1 MDERNREVKVLVRHF
16 FRRFF
21 DNDTIQADGD
31 TQTTV
36 TRVLSILAAPGLIIS
51 FFAVNERSH
60 PQGWGDVGLHYF
72 FVLFSFV
79 AMGGVAIFEWEMLF
93 PDRLDFLVLS
103 PLPLKPRQML
113 GGKALALIGFLSL
126 FLLSCNLL
134 ATLILPA
141 GNTSTF
147 FRQMFAHG
155 VAVMSA
161 GVFAALFFVALGSVM
176 LCVLDASQFRI
187 VSPLVQTLSVMA
199 LVLLTVHVGQYL
211 LLAGPLGAARWV
223 PSFWFLGVYE
233 RLMYGDAA
241 PAFAQVMMQYAVR
254 GTAAV
259 AAIVLLT
266 YPLAWTRA
274 RTMAME
280 GATRKRTE
288 SSRWMAWL
296 VHKVVRLPGERAVFH
311 FIGQTLRRNNRY
323 QAYLAMYC
331 GTGLALAVAFSIA
344 VREKAGSVSVGLSDA
359 GLHAVM
365 PMLVFWTVSG
375 LRVAFAFPVNLQAG
389 WIFRVTGVRVSEC
402 AAAARRWV
410 LSCALIVVVGVVIG
424 LWAVG
429 WDRRQLMVQAVC
441 GVAMSF
447 LLVDAFFFSQWAVPF
462 NRPRMPGRTSLP
474 LMLTLYIGVFPL
486 LMVRVVLM
494 EFWMEKNLLRVL
506 WIALAA
512 VALRSTVNALRRW
525 LGDEVEPAEGYDGEF
540 VWLGL
545 A

>member
-1 MDERNREVKVLVRHF
+1 MGERYREFRVLMQHF

-21 DNDTIQADGD
+21 DNDTIQTDGD

-36 TRVLSILAAPGLIIS
+36 TRVLSIVAAPGLMIS
-51 FFAVNERSH
+51 FFTATARLQ
-60 PQGWGDVGLHYF
+60 PQGWGAVGLHYF

-79 AMGGVAIFEWEMLF
+79 VMAGVAIFEWEMLF

-103 PLPLKPRQML
+103 PLPLKPRHL
-113 GGKALALIGFLSL
+113 LAAKAAALIGFLAL
-126 FLLSCNLL
+126 FLVSCNLF

-141 GNTSTF
+141 GNASTF

-155 VAVMSA
+155 VAVTFA
-161 GVFAALFFVALGSVM
+161 GAFASLLFVALGSVM

-187 VSPLVQTLSVMA
+187 VSPLVQMLSVMA
-199 LVLLTVHVGQYL
+199 LLLLTAHSAQYSV
-211 LLAGPLGAARWV
+211 LAGPLGAARWV

-241 PAFAQVMMQYAVR
+241 PAFANVMTQYALR
-254 GTAAV
+254 GTTAV
-259 AAIVLLT
+259 ATILLLT
-266 YPLAWTRA
+266 YPLAWARA
-274 RTMAME
+274 RKMAME

-288 SSRWMAWL
+288 SSRWMAL
-296 VHKVVRLPGERAVFH
+296 LIHQVVRLPGERAVFH

-323 QAYLAMYC
+323 QTYLAMYC
-331 GTGLALAVAFSIA
+331 GTGLGLAAAFSI
-344 VREKAGSVSVGLSDA
+344 VIRVKAGGVSVGWSDA

-365 PMLVFWTVSG
+365 PILVFWIVSG
-375 LRVAFAFPVNLQAG
+375 LRVAFSFPVNLQAG

-410 LSCALIVVVGVVIG
+410 LSCALSVVACVVIG
-424 LWAVG
+424 LRAVH
-429 WDRRQLMVQAVC
+429 WDKGQVVVQAVC

-447 LLVDAFFFSQWAVPF
+447 LLIDAFFFSQWAVPF

-486 LMVRVVLM
+486 LLGRVVMM
-494 EFWMEKNLLRVL
+494 ELWMEKSLLRVL

-512 VALRSTVNALRRW
+512 VALRGVMNALRRW
-525 LGDEVEPAEGYDGEF
+525 LGDEIEPAEGYDGEF
-540 VWLGL
+540 ILLGL

>member
-1 MDERNREVKVLVRHF
+1 MDRRYREFPVLVRHF

-21 DNDTIQADGD
+21 DNDTIQTDGE

-36 TRVLSILAAPGLIIS
+36 IRVLSIIAAPGLMIS
-51 FFAVNERSH
+51 FFAATALSQPR
-60 PQGWGDVGLHYF
+60 GWGAVGLHYF

-79 AMGGVAIFEWEMLF
+79 VMGGVAIFEWEMLF

-113 GGKALALIGFLSL
+113 TAKVLALTGFFTL
-126 FLLSCNLL
+126 FLVSCNLF
-134 ATLILPA
+134 ATVIFPQ
-141 GNTSTF
+141 GHV
-147 FRQMFAHG
+147 RQTFAHG
-155 VAVMSA
+155 VAVISA

-176 LCVLDASQFRI
+176 LCVLDASQFRA

-199 LVLLTVHVGQYL
+199 LVLLTAHSGQYS
-211 LLAGPLGAARWV
+211 LLAKPLGAARWV
-223 PSFWFLGVYE
+223 PSFWFLSVYE

-241 PAFAQVMMQYAVR
+241 PAFAHVMSQYAVL
-254 GTAAV
+254 GTAGL

-266 YPLAWTRA
+266 YPLAWARA
-274 RTMAME
+274 QKMAIE
-280 GATRKRTE
+280 GATRNRRE
-288 SSRWMAWL
+288 SSRRLAWL
-296 VHKVVRLPGERAVFH
+296 IHRVVRSPGERAVFH
-311 FIGQTLRRNNRY
+311 FIGQTMRRNNRY
-323 QAYLAMYC
+323 QAYLAMYS
-331 GTGLALAVAFSIA
+331 GSGLGLAAAFSI
-344 VREKAGSVSVGLSDA
+344 VIREKAGSVSVGLSDL

-365 PMLVFWTVSG
+365 PMLIFWVVSG

-389 WIFRVTGVRVSEC
+389 WIFRVTGVHVSEC

-410 LSCALIVVVGVVIG
+410 QSCALSVVACVVIG
-424 LWAVG
+424 LCAVH
-429 WDRRQLMVQAVC
+429 WDRRQVMVQAVC
-441 GVAMSF
+441 GAAISF

-486 LMVRVVLM
+486 LLGRVVLM
-494 EFWMEKNLLRVL
+494 ELWMEKSLLRVL

-512 VALRSTVNALRRW
+512 VALRGVMNALRRW
-525 LGDEVEPAEGYDGEF
+525 LGDEVEPVEGYDGEF
-540 VWLGL
+540 VLLGL

>member
-1 MDERNREVKVLVRHF
+1 MDERYREIQVLVRHF

-36 TRVLSILAAPGLIIS
+36 TRTLSILAAPGLMIS
-51 FFAVNERSH
+51 FFTALGHSQPR
-60 PQGWGDVGLHYF
+60 GWGAVGLHYF

-79 AMGGVAIFEWEMLF
+79 VMGGVAIFEWEMLF

-113 GGKALALIGFLSL
+113 VAKALALMGFFTL
-126 FLLSCNLL
+126 FLVSCNLF
-134 ATLILPA
+134 ATLILPQ
-141 GNTSTF
+141 GNA
-147 FRQMFAHG
+147 RQMFAHG

-161 GVFAALFFVALGSVM
+161 GAFAALFFVALGSVM

-187 VSPLVQTLSVMA
+187 VSPLVQTLAVMA
-199 LVLLTVHVGQYL
+199 LVLLTAHLGQYS
-211 LLAGPLGAARWV
+211 LLARPLGAARWV

-241 PAFAQVMMQYAVR
+241 PAFAHVMSQYAVL

-266 YPLAWTRA
+266 YPLAWARA
-274 RTMAME
+274 QKMAME
-280 GATRKRTE
+280 GATRKRRG
-288 SSRWMAWL
+288 SSRWLAWL
-296 VHKVVRLPGERAVFH
+296 IHKVVRLPGERAVFH

-331 GTGLALAVAFSIA
+331 GTGLALAAAFSI
-344 VREKAGSVSVGLSDA
+344 VIREKAGSVSVGLSDA

-365 PMLVFWTVSG
+365 PMLVFWIVSG

-389 WIFRVTGVRVSEC
+389 WIFLVTGVRVSEC

-410 LSCALIVVVGVVIG
+410 LSCALSVVACVVIG
-424 LWAVG
+424 LCAAH
-429 WDRRQLMVQAVC
+429 WDRRQVMVQAVC
-441 GVAMSF
+441 GVAISF
-447 LLVDAFFFSQWAVPF
+447 LLIDAFFFSQWAVPF

-474 LMLTLYIGVFPL
+474 LMLTLYIGVFPWL
-486 LMVRVVLM
+486 LGRVVMM
-494 EFWMEKNLLRVL
+494 EFWMEKTSLRVL

-512 VALRSTVNALRRW
+512 VALRGLMNALRRW

-540 VWLGL
+540 VLLGL